1 MDKFGPVILIELV
14 MVFGGVLV
22 FVWWQ
27 MHDLK
32 KEREKAA
39 KKQLQNKIKNFD

>member
-1 MDKFGPVILIELV
+1 
-14 MVFGGVLV
+14 
-22 FVWWQ
+22 